1 MPVLSAVL
9 HSEWVKIKSVRST
22 GWTLVA
28 AFVITVGFGTL
39 ICALSNSQFDDLSKA
54 DQLSFDAAGTAFAG
68 GVLGQL
74 AMVAFGVLVV
84 GSEYTTTMIR
94 ISLAAVPRRGVF
106 YICKLA
112 VATVVATVVGLVTSV
127 VTFFAGQAALGSH
140 STTIGED
147 HVLRAVIGAGLYM
160 ALIALLSMGVAA
172 MLRSTMLAMGILMPF
187 FFLITQ
193 ILASVPGTKKV
204 ARYLPDQAGAA
215 MARVVQHSDSPYGAL
230 GGFGVMM
237 LWVGVAVVGGY
248 VLLRKRDA

>member
-1 MPVLSAVL
+1 MPALSAVL

-28 AFVITVGFGTL
+28 AFVINVGFGTL

-54 DQLSFDAAGTAFAG
+54 DQLSFDAAGTAFTG

-106 YICKLA
+106 YVCKLT

-127 VTFFAGQAALGSH
+127 VTFFAGQAALGTH

-187 FFLITQ
+187 FFLMAE
-193 ILASVPGTKKV
+193 L
-204 ARYLPDQAGAA
+204 GATYDYEVE
-215 MARVVQHSDSPYGAL
+215 VVDL
-230 GGFGVMM
+230 FV
-237 LWVGVAVVGGY
+237 
-248 VLLRKRDA
+248 